1 MERMEALWDLWRR
14 YGSVRE
20 PMEALQKRYGTAMG
34 PVWDRYGSGM
44 EAVWNRYGSGM
55 EPLGK
60 LWNGYGS
67 YGTVREPMEVVWNR

>member
-1 MERMEALWDLWRR
+1 MEAVWNLWKR
-14 YGSVRE
+14 YGTYGSGME

-44 EAVWNRYGSGM
+44 EPLGKRYGSGM

-67 YGTVREPMEVVWNR
+67 YGTVREPMEAAWNR